1 MDSGLSRLFHQ
12 RSDKHSLGTR
22 YIGKKIL
29 VYDLVTSTNDLAH
42 FLAEGGEPQGSVLFA
57 RGQRHGSG
65 RLGNTWSCPAGKGIY
80 CSFILRPDLDVAR
93 MPLVTLTV
101 ALAIVKALQDI
112 HVEKVSIKWP
122 NDVYIGRGK
131 VAGILT
137 EMHLEDDKVGYAV
150 VGLGINVNLSHD
162 ELPDGAASVSLALKR
177 EIDLADLS
185 HIIIKNLDRFY
196 ADLLGGRTRDLLEMI
211 KESSGL
217 ILGERIRVVSA
228 QDTVEGYAS
237 DFDESGSLVIR
248 LDNGCCRVVH
258 SGHVEKLGSS

>member
-1 MDSGLSRLFHQ
+1 
-12 RSDKHSLGTR
+12 
-22 YIGKKIL
+22 
-29 VYDLVTSTNDLAH
+29 
-42 FLAEGGEPQGSVLFA
+42 
-57 RGQRHGSG
+57 
-65 RLGNTWSCPAGKGIY
+65 
-80 CSFILRPDLDVAR
+80 

-185 HIIIKNLDRFY
+185 HIIIKNLDRLY

-217 ILGERIRVVSA
+217 ILGERF
-228 QDTVEGYAS
+228 AS
-237 DFDESGSLVIR
+237 SVPKTPWKGMRRISTRAAVL
-248 LDNGCCRVVH
+248 
-258 SGHVEKLGSS
+258 